1 MFKVT
6 IYDVTKFIKKEN
18 DLATIEMGSTV
29 YRLQRKIFNR
39 KLFFLDF
46 SKYIT
51 SVAKLTKDL
60 AKVFPKFYYLCC
72 SENLFLVLLENF

>member
-39 KLFFLDF
+39 KLFFL
-46 SKYIT
+46 
-51 SVAKLTKDL
+51 
-60 AKVFPKFYYLCC
+60 
-72 SENLFLVLLENF
+72 EVLKRT